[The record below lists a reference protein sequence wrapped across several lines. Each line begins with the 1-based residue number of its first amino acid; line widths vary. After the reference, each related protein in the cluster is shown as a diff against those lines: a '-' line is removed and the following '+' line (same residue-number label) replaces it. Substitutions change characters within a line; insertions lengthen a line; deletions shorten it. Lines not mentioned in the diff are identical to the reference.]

1 MNYTLN
7 GKLLTTGGGG
17 GPSEPTAMVNTG
29 FSATGYKSAYV
40 PFTATQISVPQY
52 DIITTTITANYELS
66 HYEFTAAFPSGTET
80 GVFSAQ
86 IGTWVTVDPT
96 TGAFFRQSPNYAQIG
111 TWSAVA
117 TATTGVDIYMYFSIQ
132 QPTATETAKY
142 LLNTLSFNWGLS
154 NMSDISASY
163 RDLTGY
169 DYPYPNYPV
178 TTTGYVQNTIELKE
192 YFTAG
197 NVKFSGKNQK
207 IVNYDS
213 SPSDSTAT
221 TTPTANVTSFVDNR
235 LKNWQALSTAAI
247 DTNYM
252 YSYGASGSGYS
263 GYTGI

>member
-7 GKLLTTGGGG
+7 GKLLTTGG

-40 PFTATQISVPQY
+40 PFTATQVSVPQY
-52 DIITTTITANYELS
+52 DIITTTITANYQLAGAMM
-66 HYEFTAAFPSGTET
+66 FTATFPSGTET

-86 IGTWVTVDPT
+86 VSEWTTLNPT
-96 TGAFFRQSPNYAQIG
+96 TGDFFRQEPNYAQIG
-111 TWSAVA
+111 TWSAVK
-117 TATTGVDIYMYFSIQ
+117 TATTGVNIHMYFSEQ
-132 QPTATETAKY
+132 QPTATETVSY
-142 LLNTLSFNWGLS
+142 RFDNLSFAWNLS
-154 NMSDISASY
+154 NPGDISASY
-163 RDLTGY
+163 KELTGY
-169 DYPYPNYPV
+169 DYPYPSYPV
-178 TTTGYVQNTIELKE
+178 TTTGYVQNTVELKE

-213 SPSDSTAT
+213 SPSDSTAN
-221 TTPTANVTSFVDNR
+221 TTPTATVISFVDNG
-235 LKNWQALSTAAI
+235 LKNWQEFSTTAT
-247 DTNYM
+247 DKNYT

>member
-7 GKLLTTGGGG
+7 GKLLTTGGG

-40 PFTATQISVPQY
+40 PFTATQISIPQY
-52 DIITTTITANYELS
+52 DIVTTSITASYNINAYML
-66 HYEFTAAFPSGTET
+66 TAMFPSGTET

-86 IGTWVTVDPT
+86 INQWISLEPATGT
-96 TGAFFRQSPNYAQIG
+96 FFRQSPDYAQTG
-111 TWSAVA
+111 TWSAVKTA
-117 TATTGVDIYMYFSIQ
+117 TAGVNMYMYFSE
-132 QPTATETAKY
+132 PNTYTATAEYFLERWEFA
-142 LLNTLSFNWGLS
+142 WGLS
-154 NMSDISASY
+154 NPGDISASY
-163 RDLTGY
+163 RELTGY

-178 TTTGYVQNTIELKE
+178 TTTGYVRNTVELKE

-197 NVKFSGKNQK
+197 NVKFSGNNQK

-213 SPSDSTAT
+213 SPSDSTAN
-221 TTPTANVTSFVDNR
+221 TTPTANVMSFVDNG
-235 LKNWQALSTAAI
+235 LKNWQTLSTAAE
-247 DTNYM
+247 DTNYT